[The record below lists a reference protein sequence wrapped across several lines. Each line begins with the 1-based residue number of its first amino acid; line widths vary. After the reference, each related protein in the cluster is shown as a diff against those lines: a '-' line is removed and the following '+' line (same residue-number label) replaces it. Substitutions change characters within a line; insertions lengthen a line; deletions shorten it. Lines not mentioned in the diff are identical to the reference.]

1 MRAAYV
7 DHFDEDDELAG
18 LRVGDR
24 PDPVDAP
31 GWETVRVAAAALNHH
46 DLFSLRGVGL
56 GRDELPRILGT
67 DGAGT
72 TADGREVLIHAVVGD
87 PDAGGG
93 DETLDPRRTLFS
105 ERIDGTLAEL
115 VTVPS
120 RNLVPK
126 PAAISFEQ
134 AACLPTAW
142 LTAYRMLF
150 HQAGVHPGD
159 TVLVQ
164 GVGGGVATAAIM
176 LGAAAGLR
184 VYAVGRTPERRSRAI
199 ELGAVAAVEPDARL
213 PERVDA
219 VIETVG
225 AATWMHSLR
234 RPSR

>member
-31 GWETVRVAAAALNHH
+31 GWETVRVASAALNHH

-56 GRDELPRILGT
+56 GQDELPRILGT

-115 VTVPS
+115 
-120 RNLVPK
+120 
-126 PAAISFEQ
+126 
-134 AACLPTAW
+134 
-142 LTAYRMLF
+142 
-150 HQAGVHPGD
+150 
-159 TVLVQ
+159 
-164 GVGGGVATAAIM
+164 
-176 LGAAAGLR
+176 
-184 VYAVGRTPERRSRAI
+184 
-199 ELGAVAAVEPDARL
+199 
-213 PERVDA
+213 
-219 VIETVG
+219 
-225 AATWMHSLR
+225 
-234 RPSR
+234 